1 MTERPSLSK
10 QIAAELRAAI
20 LRGDL
25 PPGAVLPSER
35 QIISQF
41 GTTKATAGKA
51 VGILVAEGLV
61 TTEFGRGTFVR
72 RRPPLRRVS
81 AARRHAA
88 HRDSGKPVFDV
99 GAITQGRAPTRRM
112 LFIGRT
118 PMPPLAARWLHA
130 APGDEVAVRRRVQ
143 LLDGEPVI
151 VSTSYY
157 PLWLAS
163 GTRLESP
170 EALPEGPDE
179 LIESLGHHFDSGI
192 EVFSA
197 HMPTPEEVELL
208 ELHAGVPVVHLWDID
223 YDPDGR
229 PLQAAHDVYAGDKHE
244 FAYEWQEGDIKP

>member
-1 MTERPSLSK
+1 MAERPSLSK
-10 QIAAELRAAI
+10 QIAADLRAAI

-25 PPGAVLPSER
+25 APGAVLPSER
-35 QIISQF
+35 QIITQY
-41 GTTKATAGKA
+41 GTTKATAGK
-51 VGILVAEGLV
+51 VVSILAAEGLV

-99 GAITQGRAPTRRM
+99 GAIDQGRTPSRRMLYVGRAP
-112 LFIGRT
+112 
-118 PMPPLAARWLHA
+118 MPAPAARWLHA
-130 APGDEVAVRRRVQ
+130 LPGDEVAVRRRVQ

-157 PLWLAS
+157 PLWLAA

-170 EALPEGPDE
+170 AALPEGPDE
-179 LIESLGHHFDSGI
+179 LIESLGHRFARGI

-197 HMPTPEEVELL
+197 HMPTPEETALL
-208 ELHAGVPVVHLWDID
+208 GLHAGVPVVHLWDVD
-223 YDPDGR
+223 YDPDGK

-244 FAYEWQEGDIKP
+244 FAYEWQEGDIRP